1 MCQFCSE
8 NLSVYISQNSAYQI
22 RVLCLKRL
30 ISMIVIVFGL
40 PGSGKSYF
48 ASHLANMINADYI
61 NSDKV
66 RRAMFDTRTYSI
78 KEKLS
83 VYNEMLAQMKELVK
97 QNKNLVLDATF
108 YNNNTR
114 KKFLDEAKGAGSIF
128 FIEVKAEESVIR
140 KRLQEK
146 RVDSEADFEVYKK
159 VKKQWEPLHEEHLIL
174 QSTNDNINEML
185 YKAADY
191 LHLKDDKRANQ

>member
-1 MCQFCSE
+1 
-8 NLSVYISQNSAYQI
+8 
-22 RVLCLKRL
+22 
-30 ISMIVIVFGL
+30 MIVIVFGL

-48 ASHLANMINADYI
+48 AAHLANKINADYI

-78 KEKLS
+78 NEKLS
-83 VYNEMLAQMKELVK
+83 VYSEMLTQMKEVVK

-108 YNNNTR
+108 YNNDIR
-114 KKFLDEAKGAGSIF
+114 KKFLDEAVDAGSIF
-128 FIEVKAEESVIR
+128 FIEVKAEESIIR

-159 VKKQWEPLHEEHLIL
+159 VKKQWEPLHLDHLVL

-191 LHLKDDKRANQ
+191 LHLKK

>member
-1 MCQFCSE
+1 
-8 NLSVYISQNSAYQI
+8 
-22 RVLCLKRL
+22 
-30 ISMIVIVFGL
+30 MIVIVFGL

-48 ASHLANMINADYI
+48 ASHLASMINADYI

-66 RRAMFDTRTYSI
+66 RRTMFDIRTYSI

-83 VYNEMLAQMKELVK
+83 VYHEMLTQMKEVVK
-97 QNKNLVLDATF
+97 QNKNVVLDATF
-108 YNNNTR
+108 YNNDIR
-114 KKFLDEAKGAGSIF
+114 KKSLDEAIGAGSIF

-159 VKKQWEPLHEEHLIL
+159 IKKQWKPLHEDHLIL

>member
-1 MCQFCSE
+1 
-8 NLSVYISQNSAYQI
+8 
-22 RVLCLKRL
+22 
-30 ISMIVIVFGL
+30 MIVIVFGL

-48 ASHLANMINADYI
+48 AAHLANKINADYI

-78 KEKLS
+78 NEKLS
-83 VYNEMLAQMKELVK
+83 VYSEMLTQMKEVVK

-108 YNNNTR
+108 YKNDIR
-114 KKFLDEAKGAGSIF
+114 KKFLDEAVEAVGEGSIF
-128 FIEVKAEESVIR
+128 FIEVKAEESIIR

-159 VKKQWEPLHEEHLIL
+159 VKKQWEPLQEDHLVL
-174 QSTNDNINEML
+174 QSTNYNIDEML

>member
-1 MCQFCSE
+1 
-8 NLSVYISQNSAYQI
+8 
-22 RVLCLKRL
+22 
-30 ISMIVIVFGL
+30 MIVIVFGL

-48 ASHLANMINADYI
+48 AAHLANKINADYI

-78 KEKLS
+78 NEKLS
-83 VYNEMLAQMKELVK
+83 VYSEMLLQMKEVVK

-108 YNNNTR
+108 YKNDIR
-114 KKFLDEAKGAGSIF
+114 KKFLDEAVGEEGSVF

-159 VKKQWEPLHEEHLIL
+159 VKKQWEPLHEDHLVL

-191 LHLKDDKRANQ
+191 LHLKND

>member
-1 MCQFCSE
+1 
-8 NLSVYISQNSAYQI
+8 
-22 RVLCLKRL
+22 
-30 ISMIVIVFGL
+30 MIVIVFGL

-48 ASHLANMINADYI
+48 ASHLANKINADYI

-83 VYNEMLAQMKELVK
+83 VYYEMLTQMKEVVK

-108 YNNNTR
+108 YNNDIR
-114 KKFLDEAKGAGSIF
+114 KKFLDEAVDAGSIF
-128 FIEVKAEESVIR
+128 FIEVKAEESIIR

-159 VKKQWEPLHEEHLIL
+159 VKKQWEPLHQDHLVL

-191 LHLKDDKRANQ
+191 LYLKDDKGANQ

>member
-1 MCQFCSE
+1 
-8 NLSVYISQNSAYQI
+8 
-22 RVLCLKRL
+22 
-30 ISMIVIVFGL
+30 MIVIVFGL

-48 ASHLANMINADYI
+48 ASHLAKMINADYI
-61 NSDKV
+61 NSDKL
-66 RRAMFDTRTYSI
+66 RRAMFDTRTYLI
-78 KEKLS
+78 KEKLA
-83 VYNEMLAQMKELVK
+83 VYNEMLAQMKEVVK

-108 YNNNTR
+108 YNNEIR
-114 KKFLDEAKGAGSIF
+114 KKFLDEAKGARSVF
-128 FIEVKAEESVIR
+128 FIEVKAKESIIR

-159 VKKQWEPLHEEHLIL
+159 IKKQWEPLHEDHLIL

>member
-1 MCQFCSE
+1 
-8 NLSVYISQNSAYQI
+8 
-22 RVLCLKRL
+22 
-30 ISMIVIVFGL
+30 MIVIVYGL
-40 PGSGKSYF
+40 PGSGKSFF
-48 ASHLANMINADYI
+48 ACRFAAMINADYI
-61 NSDKV
+61 NSDRV
-66 RRAMFDTRTYSI
+66 RKKLFVSRTYLI
-78 KEKLS
+78 KEKLA
-83 VYNEMLAQMKELVK
+83 VYNEMLAQMKKVVK

-108 YNNNTR
+108 YNNDIR

-128 FIEVKAEESVIR
+128 FIEVKAEESIIR

-159 VKKQWEPLHEEHLIL
+159 IKKQWEPLHENHLIL

>member
-1 MCQFCSE
+1 
-8 NLSVYISQNSAYQI
+8 
-22 RVLCLKRL
+22 
-30 ISMIVIVFGL
+30 MIVIVFGL

-48 ASHLANMINADYI
+48 AAHLANKINADYI

-66 RRAMFDTRTYSI
+66 RRAMFNTRTYSI
-78 KEKLS
+78 NEKLS
-83 VYNEMLAQMKELVK
+83 VYSEMLTQMKEVVK

-108 YNNNTR
+108 YNNDIR
-114 KKFLDEAKGAGSIF
+114 KKFLDEAVDAGSIF
-128 FIEVKAEESVIR
+128 FIEVKAEESIIR

-159 VKKQWEPLHEEHLIL
+159 VKKQWEPLHEDHLIL

-191 LHLKDDKRANQ
+191 LHLKK

>member
-1 MCQFCSE
+1 
-8 NLSVYISQNSAYQI
+8 
-22 RVLCLKRL
+22 
-30 ISMIVIVFGL
+30 MIVIVFGL

-48 ASHLANMINADYI
+48 AAHLANKINADYI
-61 NSDKV
+61 NSDKL

-83 VYNEMLAQMKELVK
+83 VYSEMLTQMKEVVK

-108 YNNNTR
+108 YKNDIR
-114 KKFLDEAKGAGSIF
+114 KKFLDEAGGKGSIF
-128 FIEVKAEESVIR
+128 FIEVKAEESLIR

-159 VKKQWEPLHEEHLIL
+159 VKKQWEPLDEDHLIL
-174 QSTNDNINEML
+174 QSTDDNINEML

>member
-1 MCQFCSE
+1 
-8 NLSVYISQNSAYQI
+8 
-22 RVLCLKRL
+22 
-30 ISMIVIVFGL
+30 MIVIVFGL

-48 ASHLANMINADYI
+48 ASHLASMINADYI

-66 RRAMFDTRTYSI
+66 RRTMFDTRTYSI
-78 KEKLS
+78 KEKLA
-83 VYNEMLAQMKELVK
+83 VYYEMLTQMKEVVK

-108 YNNNTR
+108 YNNDIR
-114 KKFLDEAKGAGSIF
+114 KKFLDEAIGAGSIF

-159 VKKQWEPLHEEHLIL
+159 IKKQWEPLYEDHLIL

>member
-1 MCQFCSE
+1 
-8 NLSVYISQNSAYQI
+8 
-22 RVLCLKRL
+22 
-30 ISMIVIVFGL
+30 MIVIVFGL

-48 ASHLANMINADYI
+48 AAHLANKINADYI

-78 KEKLS
+78 NEKLS
-83 VYNEMLAQMKELVK
+83 VYNEMLTQMKEVVK

-108 YNNNTR
+108 YNNDIR
-114 KKFLDEAKGAGSIF
+114 KKFLDEAVGAGSIF

-159 VKKQWEPLHEEHLIL
+159 VKKQWEPLHEDHLIL

-191 LHLKDDKRANQ
+191 LHLKK